1 MNKQIINKCKIQE
14 QPSDFN
20 FWQSQSYQA
29 RLDALEQIRTDYISW
44 KYHAEQRF
52 QRIYRVIKPTQS

>member
-1 MNKQIINKCKIQE
+1 MNKQIVKKCKIQE
-14 QPSDFN
+14 QQSDFN

-29 RLDALEQIRTDYISW
+29 RLDALEQIRNDYILW

-52 QRIYRVIKPTQS
+52 QRVYSIIKPK

>member
-1 MNKQIINKCKIQE
+1 MNKQVVKKCRIHE
-14 QPSDFN
+14 QKTDFN

-29 RLDALEQIRTDYISW
+29 RLEALEQIRTDYILW

-52 QRIYRVIKPTQS
+52 QRVYRVIKPE